1 MNYKIVV
8 DSSDDLL
15 ALDGVAFASAP
26 LKIQAGEREFVDNAE
41 LDVAGMVEYLKHYN
55 GRSGTACPSAGEWI
69 EAFGDA
75 EHVFCITITSN
86 LSGAY
91 NSAMV
96 AKDEYESAHPGRKV
110 GVLDSLSTGPEMGL
124 MAEKIRELVEQ
135 GEEFEAV
142 CEKVREYAQSVEL
155 LFTLGSLNNLARN
168 GRVNPAVAKVCGVL
182 GIRIVGKATDGRL
195 DPQHKCR
202 GEKRSIQ
209 QMVSM
214 MKELGYQGG
223 KVRISHCLN
232 PDGAEA
238 MCQAVRAEWPG
249 AVIAVGEARGLVS
262 FYAELNGLLVAV
274 ETGAV

>member
-8 DSSDDLL
+8 DSSSDLL
-15 ALDGVAFASAP
+15 ALEGVSFASAP
-26 LKIQAGEREFVDNAE
+26 LKIQAGEREFVDDAN
-41 LDVAGMVEYLKHYN
+41 LDVAEMVEYLKHYT
-55 GRSGTACPSAGEWI
+55 GRSGTACPSAGEWL
-69 EAFGDA
+69 EAFGEA

-96 AKDEYESAHPGRKV
+96 AKYEYESAYPGRKV

-135 GEEFEAV
+135 GEEFEAI
-142 CEKVREYAQSVEL
+142 CEKVRDYAQSVEL
-155 LFTLGSLNNLARN
+155 LFTLGSLNNLANN

-209 QMVSM
+209 QMISM